1 MSNRIKF
8 MEVIREREEKTR
20 QIVEQHPK
28 IQTIWLRSIG
38 ALLLAI
44 IVSVIFFTVRGNI
57 EAQALA
63 AELRAQEA
71 YETEQENLARQKQRD
86 IQMAQN
92 AEMERR
98 ERETILIAKLMGGLK
113 GFVEN
118 YGYTSDDLITY
129 VECPL
134 NRVLNPGFTCSTI
147 EEAILQPGQWVGFS
161 ESNEVT
167 QANYTLARWVVNDFY
182 TNPFR
187 IVSNEYCW
195 AELNK
200 DGCYLKK
207 EVELNPYS
215 RTWRYSSNG

>member
-1 MSNRIKF
+1 MDNSIRF
-8 MEVIREREEKTR
+8 MDIVREREEETR
-20 QIVEQHPK
+20 KIVERHPRIQK
-28 IQTIWLRSIG
+28 IWMRSLG
-38 ALLLAI
+38 ALVLAFI
-44 IVSVIFFTVRGNI
+44 LSVIFFTVKDCV
-57 EAQALA
+57 EARAHA
-63 AELRAQEA
+63 MEIKAQE
-71 YETEQENLARQKQRD
+71 TIAREKQRD
-86 IQMAQN
+86 IQAQQN

-98 ERETILIAKLMGGLK
+98 ERETILLAKLIGGLK

-129 VECPL
+129 AECPL
-134 NRVLNPGFTCSTI
+134 NRVQNPWFTCSTI
-147 EEAILQPGQWVGFS
+147 EEALMQPGQWVGFS
-161 ESNEVT
+161 ENNEVT
-167 QANYTLARWVVNDFY
+167 QDNYVIARWVITDFY

>member
-1 MSNRIKF
+1 MDNSIKF
-8 MEVIREREEKTR
+8 IDIVRKQEEETR
-20 QIVEQHPK
+20 RIVEKHPK
-28 IQTIWLRSIG
+28 VQKIWSR
-38 ALLLAI
+38 ALEIVTVMI
-44 IVSVIFFTVRGNI
+44 IISVIFFTAKDQIDNH
-57 EAQALA
+57 AHAM
-63 AELRAQEA
+63 ELKAQE
-71 YETEQENLARQKQRD
+71 TIAREKQRD
-86 IQMAQN
+86 IQAAQN

-98 ERETILIAKLMGGLK
+98 ERETMLLAKFIGGLK

-118 YGYTSDDLITY
+118 YGYTRDDLITY
-129 VECPL
+129 AECPL

-147 EEAILQPGQWVGFS
+147 EEALMQPGQWVGFS
-161 ESNEVT
+161 ENNEVT
-167 QANYTLARWVVNDFY
+167 QDNYVIARWVITDFY

-215 RTWRYSSNG
+215 RAWRYSSNG

>member
-8 MEVIREREEKTR
+8 MDIIREQEEETR
-20 QIVEQHPK
+20 RLTEKHPRVQR
-28 IQTIWLRSIG
+28 IWTRALEILTIT
-38 ALLLAI
+38 I
-44 IVSVIFFTVRGNI
+44 IISVIFFTAKGQI
-57 EAQALA
+57 DSHAHAM
-63 AELRAQEA
+63 ELKAQEA
-71 YETEQENLARQKQRD
+71 IAREKQRD
-86 IQMAQN
+86 IQAKQN

-118 YGYTSDDLITY
+118 YGYSNDDLITY
-129 VECPL
+129 AECPL
-134 NRVLNPGFTCSTI
+134 NRVLNPGFTCQTI
-147 EEAILQPGQWVGFS
+147 EEAIMQEAQWVGFS
-161 ESNEVT
+161 ENNEVT

-187 IVSNEYCW
+187 IVPNEYCW

>member
-1 MSNRIKF
+1 MNNSIKF
-8 MEVIREREEKTR
+8 GNIVKAQEERTRRLAEKYPKVQ
-20 QIVEQHPK
+20 QI
-28 IQTIWLRSIG
+28 WARSIG
-38 ALLLAI
+38 ILTVMLI
-44 IVSVIFFTVRGNI
+44 ISVIFFMAKGQIDNH
-57 EAQALA
+57 AHAM
-63 AELRAQEA
+63 ELKAQEA
-71 YETEQENLARQKQRD
+71 IAREKQRD
-86 IQMAQN
+86 IQAQQN

-118 YGYTSDDLITY
+118 YGYTSDDLVTY
-129 VECPL
+129 AECPL
-134 NRVLNPGFTCSTI
+134 NRVLNPGFTCQTI
-147 EEAILQPGQWVGFS
+147 EEAIMQEGQWVGFS
-161 ESNEVT
+161 ENNEVT

>member
-8 MEVIREREEKTR
+8 MGIVREQEEETR
-20 QIVEQHPK
+20 NIVERHPK
-28 IQTIWLRSIG
+28 IQQIWLRSVG
-38 ALLLAI
+38 ALAI
-44 IVSVIFFTVRGNI
+44 AFIISVVFFSVRGSL
-57 EAQALA
+57 EAKAM
-63 AELRAQEA
+63 AEELKAQEA
-71 YETEQENLARQKQRD
+71 YAAEQEAIAREKQRD
-86 IQMAQN
+86 IQLQQN

-118 YGYTSDDLITY
+118 YGYTNDDLITY
-129 VECPL
+129 AECPL
-134 NRVLNPGFTCSTI
+134 NRVLNPGFTCQTI
-147 EEAILQPGQWVGFS
+147 EEAILQSSQWVGFS

-167 QANYTLARWVVNDFY
+167 QENYKLARFVINNFY

-187 IVSNEYCW
+187 IVPNEYCW

-207 EVELNPYS
+207 EVELNPYG

>member
-1 MSNRIKF
+1 MDNSIKF
-8 MEVIREREEKTR
+8 RNIIKAQEEETRRLVEKHPRVQRIWTRTLEVL
-20 QIVEQHPK
+20 
-28 IQTIWLRSIG
+28 TIML
-38 ALLLAI
+38 I
-44 IVSVIFFTVRGNI
+44 ISVIFFTAKGQI
-57 EAQALA
+57 DSHAHAM
-63 AELRAQEA
+63 ELKAQEA
-71 YETEQENLARQKQRD
+71 YAAEQEAIAREKQRD
-86 IQMAQN
+86 IQAQQN

-98 ERETILIAKLMGGLK
+98 ERETMLLAKFIGGLK

-118 YGYTSDDLITY
+118 YGYTRDDLITY
-129 VECPL
+129 AECPL

-147 EEAILQPGQWVGFS
+147 EEALMQPGQWVGFS
-161 ESNEVT
+161 ENNEVT
-167 QANYTLARWVVNDFY
+167 QDNYVIARWVITDFY

-215 RTWRYSSNG
+215 RAWRYSSNG

>member
-1 MSNRIKF
+1 MI
-8 MEVIREREEKTR
+8 
-20 QIVEQHPK
+20 QK
-28 IQTIWLRSIG
+28 IWMHSLG
-38 ALLLAI
+38 ALVLAFI
-44 IVSVIFFTVRGNI
+44 ISVIFFTVKDGI
-57 EAQALA
+57 EAHAHA
-63 AELRAQEA
+63 MEIRAQEA
-71 YETEQENLARQKQRD
+71 YAAEQEAIAREKQRD
-86 IQMAQN
+86 IQAQQN

-98 ERETILIAKLMGGLK
+98 EREIMLIAKLISGLK

-118 YGYTSDDLITY
+118 YGYTRDDLITY
-129 VECPL
+129 AQCPI

-147 EEAILQPGQWVGFS
+147 EEALMQPGQWVGFS
-161 ESNEVT
+161 ENNDVT
-167 QANYTLARWVVNDFY
+167 QEDYVIARWVITDFY

-187 IVSNEYCW
+187 IVPNEYCW

>member
-8 MEVIREREEKTR
+8 MDIVKEQEEKTKLIAER
-20 QIVEQHPK
+20 HPRVQK
-28 IQTIWLRSIG
+28 IWLRSIG
-38 ALLLAI
+38 ALFLAVCI
-44 IVSVIFFTVRGNI
+44 SVIFFTVRGNL
-57 EAQALA
+57 EAKTLA
-63 AELRAQEA
+63 EELKAQEVI
-71 YETEQENLARQKQRD
+71 AREKQRD
-86 IQMAQN
+86 IQLAQN

-98 ERETILIAKLMGGLK
+98 ERETVLIAKLMGGLK

-118 YGYTSDDLITY
+118 YGYSSDDLITY
-129 VECPL
+129 AECPL
-134 NRVLNPGFTCSTI
+134 NRVLNPAYVCSTI
-147 EEAILQPGQWVGFS
+147 EEAILQPSQWVGFN

-167 QANYTLARWVVNDFY
+167 QENYKLARWVVTDFY

-187 IVSNEYCW
+187 ICSNEYCW